1 MLGNLIKQI
10 ISGLK
15 RTDAL
20 APPSVERRTGSWNH
34 DDLTWLA
41 GLVMEVPGDFAEVG
55 VFRGAAFRKLAA
67 LAYSQDRMAHAFD
80 SFRGMAPPQVKG
92 DEPYAAGMF
101 DIGGPD
107 QFVRLMEKSSVRR
120 DSYRL
125 WAGFI
130 PECFKDVPDSLRFA
144 LAILDVD
151 HYQPTVDGLKW
162 LAPRISPGGILA
174 LDDYLEGYT
183 TLASGAIKE
192 FLATKPDFDTV
203 AQFNQQLIL
212 RKRRH
217 P

>member
-1 MLGNLIKQI
+1 VLGNLFKQI
-10 ISGLK
+10 VHGLK
-15 RTDAL
+15 PRNAGA
-20 APPSVERRTGSWNH
+20 APVHERRAGSWH
-34 DDLTWLA
+34 HEDLTWLA
-41 GLVMEVPGDFAEVG
+41 GLVAEVPGDFAEVG
-55 VFRGAAFRKLAA
+55 VFRGAAFRRVAA

-80 SFRGMAPPQVKG
+80 SFRGMAPPRVAG
-92 DEPYAAGMF
+92 DEHYAAGKF

-107 QFVRLMEKSSVRR
+107 AFVKLMDEAGVRR

-125 WAGFI
+125 WVGFI
-130 PECFKDVPDSLRFA
+130 PECFRDAPDALRFA
-144 LAILDVD
+144 FAILDVD

-212 RKRRH
+212 RKR
-217 P
+217 